1 MFSFTVSIPCDR
13 IDILDLK
20 MKEIMLL
27 WQDWLPEEM
36 RLTLYTWFNFQVLNI
51 AAVSIVEAFA
61 NQSKG
66 DDKTQEKTIYL
77 VVIV

>member
-1 MFSFTVSIPCDR
+1 MFN
-13 IDILDLK
+13 K
-20 MKEIMLL
+20 
-27 WQDWLPEEM
+27 
-36 RLTLYTWFNFQVLNI
+36 TWFNLQILNI

-66 DDKTQEKTIYL
+66 EDKRKERTIYL

>member
-1 MFSFTVSIPCDR
+1 MWEDR
-13 IDILDLK
+13 CFRLK
-20 MKEIMLL
+20 NERNYVTLARL
-27 WQDWLPEEM
+27 ASWET
-36 RLTLYTWFNFQVLNI
+36 RLTLYTWFNFQILNI

-66 DDKTQEKTIYL
+66 DDKAQEKTIYL